1 MATTLRV
8 LLIEDSPG
16 DAALLLR
23 ELGRG
28 GYEPVHERVDT
39 KEGMDAAL
47 DRGFWDVV
55 ISDYSMPHFSGP
67 AALRLLQEKGMDLP
81 FIIVSGDIGED
92 SAVAAMKAGAHD
104 YLMKDNLARLIP
116 AIDREVREAAERAS
130 RRQAQQALRESEKRF
145 RSLTEHATD
154 VITLLDADGSMRY
167 HSPSVE
173 RLLGYAPESL
183 HGKTLASQVHSE
195 DTVEV
200 ERLLAECIGE
210 PGVPV
215 SAEFR
220 FRHHDGSWHHL
231 EAIGNNLLND
241 PDVKGIVVN
250 SRDITAR
257 KRDEA
262 TIRHLA
268 YFDALTG
275 LPNRMLFNDRLG
287 QALALAHRTHDSLAV
302 VFLDLDRFKKIND
315 TLGHAAGDHLLQ
327 AVAGRLSLGLR
338 EGDTV
343 ARLGGDEFAIILPP
357 PARVED
363 VARVSEKV
371 LGALRAPFTVE
382 GHELHVTASLG
393 VSLYPSDGTDVATL
407 EKNADVAMYRAKEQ
421 GRDNYQ
427 LYAPSMNA
435 MALDRLVLEG
445 GLRRALERE
454 EFVLHYQPQV
464 DIHGRICGAEA
475 LLRWQ
480 PPGQEIVGPE
490 RFIGLAEETGL
501 IVPLGEW
508 VLKTACWQAKA
519 WANAGLPALRIGVN
533 LSARQFKH
541 GKLVETL
548 RGILEESALDPGL
561 LELELTESVL
571 MEDGETTIAMLD
583 ALKALG
589 VRLSVDDFGTGY
601 SSLSY
606 LKRFPIDA
614 LKIDQ
619 SFVRDI
625 LDDGDDAAIASL
637 IIRMAHMLN
646 LTVVAEG
653 VETADQAGFLVPLGC
668 DHMQG
673 FYFGRPMPAA
683 EFGRVLAGEGAG

>member
-1 MATTLRV
+1 MATTLRA
-8 LLIEDSPG
+8 LLVEDSPG

-23 ELGRG
+23 ELRRG
-28 GYEPVHERVDT
+28 GYEPFHERVDT
-39 KEGMDAAL
+39 KEGMDEAL
-47 DRGFWDVV
+47 DRGHWDVV

-104 YLMKDNLARLIP
+104 YLMKDNLTRLIP

-173 RLLGYAPESL
+173 RLLGYAPQSL

-200 ERLLAECIGE
+200 ERLLAQCIE
-210 PGVPV
+210 KPGVPV

-220 FRHHDGSWHHL
+220 IRHQDGSWRHL

-250 SRDITAR
+250 SRDVTAR

-287 QALALAHRTHDSLAV
+287 QALALAHRTNDSLAV

-315 TLGHAAGDHLLQ
+315 TLGHAAGDQLLQ
-327 AVAGRLSLGLR
+327 AVARRLTLGLR
-338 EGDTV
+338 EVDTV

-363 VARVSEKV
+363 VAHVSEKV
-371 LGALRAPFTVE
+371 LGSLRAPFTVE

-393 VSLYPSDGTDVATL
+393 VSLYPSDGMDAAALV
-407 EKNADVAMYRAKEQ
+407 KNADVAMYRAKEQ

-464 DIHGRICGAEA
+464 DAHGRVFGAEA

-480 PPGQEIVGPE
+480 PPGEAMVGPE
-490 RFIGLAEETGL
+490 RFIRLAEETGL

-508 VLKTACWQAKA
+508 VLRTACRQAKA
-519 WANAGLPALRIGVN
+519 WADAGLPKVRIGVN

-571 MEDGETTIAMLD
+571 MEEGETTIAMLH

-625 LDDGDDAAIASL
+625 LEDGDDAAIATL
-637 IIRMAHMLN
+637 IVRMAHLLN

-653 VETADQAGFLVPLGC
+653 VETAGQAGFLGPLGC

-673 FYFGRPMPAA
+673 YYFGRPMPAS
-683 EFGRVLAGEGAG
+683 EFKRILSGGGA